1 MDINTIL
8 PFLLSGGGGAI
19 LGPIVAKLLGGK
31 GFGLIGNLIA
41 GIVGGIGASKGADLA
56 GMGNQLLGSSAMM
69 QHIQTVIEGGL
80 GGGVLGGLLG
90 LVKKN

>member
-8 PFLLSGGGGAI
+8 PLLLSGGGGAI

-56 GMGNQLLGSSAMM
+56 GIGNLLGSEGVMG
-69 QHIQTVIEGGL
+69 HLNTVLEGGV

-90 LVKKN
+90 LIKKN